1 LETDENRMGTKT
13 GHAPSQGRSKRR
25 LRRLTTTIRV
35 ALEAAHVRHAPWE
48 IIEPLATVSGMLA
61 AAEHHPRGDAA
72 RIALQ
77 QAQTALSGWNAW
89 RTSRR

>member
-1 LETDENRMGTKT
+1 MGTRA
-13 GHAPSQGRSKRR
+13 GRAPSKGRSKRR

-35 ALEAAHVRHAPWE
+35 ALEAAHIRHAPWE

-61 AAEHHPRGDAA
+61 AAEHHPRGDVT

-77 QAQTALSGWNAW
+77 QAETALTGWNAW
-89 RTSRR
+89 RTSSRR